1 MRRSLSQDPHRL
13 SGAYALDA
21 LPDDERTRF
30 EDHLS
35 GCAACVQEVRGFS
48 ETAALLGATAAAS
61 PPEGLRERV
70 MAEIARTRQ
79 LAPPPERLPAPDLRR
94 RWGWGTRL
102 VLAAC
107 LAVVLA
113 LGAVVVDQVGQV
125 RELRER
131 EQLITSVL
139 TAPDAEYTSG
149 EPDDG
154 VRMTLVH
161 SEERGRIVFGAQ
173 GLEDLEGRDYQLW
186 ITHENGAVT
195 PAGLLAVD
203 AEGVADAVVADAAA
217 EGAEGVAVTI
227 EPEGGSEQPT
237 TEPIAAMT
245 FEG

>member
-13 SGAYALDA
+13 SGAYALNA
-21 LPDDERTRF
+21 LSPDERTRF
-30 EDHLS
+30 EDHLA

-48 ETAALLGATAAAS
+48 ETAALLGSTAAEA

-70 MAEIARTRQ
+70 MEQVSRTRQ
-79 LAPPPERLPAPDLRR
+79 LAPAPERLPEPRR
-94 RWGWGTRL
+94 RPWGWGPWL

-107 LAVVLA
+107 LAVVVA
-113 LGAVVVDQVGQV
+113 LGAVVADQVGQV

-131 EQLITSVL
+131 ERLISSVL

-149 EPDDG
+149 ELEEG
-154 VRMTLVH
+154 VSMTLVH

-173 GLEDLEGRDYQLW
+173 GLSELEGRDYQLW
-186 ITHENGAVT
+186 VTHENGAVT
-195 PAGLLAVD
+195 PAGLLALD
-203 AEGVADAVVADAAA
+203 DEGVAVPVVAAADA

-237 TEPIAAMT
+237 TDPIAAMT
-245 FEG
+245 FSG